1 MNINKSALK
10 AEFEIKTI
18 EGQIKNL
25 YKLIFGQAAGSE
37 MGASELPSH
46 THNLLKDMLSALS
59 HRLYAA
65 KRKRSNLNALNPLP
79 VFEPAYAMA

>member
-1 MNINKSALK
+1 MNTYQSALK

-37 MGASELPSH
+37 MGASQSPSYNH
-46 THNLLKDMLSALS
+46 VLLRDLLASLRN
-59 HRLYAA
+59 RLYAT
-65 KRKRSNLNALNPLP
+65 KRKKNTLSTVPM
-79 VFEPAYAMA
+79 FEPAFSMA